1 MEEQQIAYKLE
12 AFEGPLDLLLTLIEK
27 NKVDICDIPIAE
39 ITDQY
44 VAFVEQSETED
55 LDLLSDYL
63 VMASTLLIIKS
74 KMLLP
79 PEEDENGEEI
89 DPREELARRLAE
101 YKEYKETAEELREFY
116 DSTEGILFKSESL
129 PEEVKKYRP
138 PVDYDRLLKDVTVL
152 RMKEIF
158 ESVLRRQEEKID
170 PVRADFREIEREP
183 VRISDKFKLVMKLSK
198 KTGRVSFRNL
208 LKDQKSKA
216 DIVVTFLACLELIRM
231 GQIFVE
237 QKESADDFDLTW
249 NENCETTITEEEM
262 EEYE

>member
-101 YKEYKETAEELREFY
+101 YKEYKEKHSSWF
-116 DSTEGILFKSESL
+116 G
-129 PEEVKKYRP
+129 
-138 PVDYDRLLKDVTVL
+138 
-152 RMKEIF
+152 
-158 ESVLRRQEEKID
+158 
-170 PVRADFREIEREP
+170 
-183 VRISDKFKLVMKLSK
+183 
-198 KTGRVSFRNL
+198 
-208 LKDQKSKA
+208 
-216 DIVVTFLACLELIRM
+216 
-231 GQIFVE
+231 
-237 QKESADDFDLTW
+237 W
-249 NENCETTITEEEM
+249 
-262 EEYE
+262 